1 MARGASDHSTDLAA
15 VLFLL
20 AWRAAW
26 QIDVDLAASDQTC
39 LYLNSLDRFM
49 HAANAFAKRSPLFAW
64 PIAIA
69 LLWIA
74 TICLPGC
81 TKSTGVTGE
90 ADLASGQ
97 RLLEGV
103 LEKWKQGEKI
113 ASNNDVVVG
122 DYQWEANWR
131 LEKYT
136 IEPGVSYS
144 SDSMLFPVKLQLVD
158 PKGTSK
164 EEAAQYVVGTSPKV
178 TVIRQ

>member
-1 MARGASDHSTDLAA
+1 MARGASDRSMDLAA
-15 VLFLL
+15 VLLPP
-20 AWRAAW
+20 AWCAAW
-26 QIDVDLAASDQTC
+26 QIGIDIAAPEQTC

-49 HAANAFAKRSPLFAW
+49 HAATAFAKPSPLFAW
-64 PIAIA
+64 PIAMA
-69 LLWIA
+69 FLWMA
-74 TICLPGC
+74 TIGLPGC
-81 TKSTGVTGE
+81 SQSSGVTGE

-113 ASNNDVVVG
+113 AWNDQVVVG

-131 LEKYT
+131 LERYT
-136 IEPGVSYS
+136 IESGVSYS

-158 PKGTSK
+158 PKGSSK